1 MAVVVVTDSSSRL
14 CDADCEKW
22 QIRQVPL
29 HILAD
34 GEDYRDGI
42 DAIPADIDSRP
53 KVTTAGATPAE
64 LSAAYRQALNDSGG
78 DGVVAVH
85 ISAALSSTVTS
96 AEQAARQFSGAVR
109 VVNSRS
115 VAMATGFVALA
126 AARAAADGLDLNAVE
141 AEALSAAERVRGYV
155 VVHRLE
161 NLSRSGRIGTA
172 TSWLSTAL
180 AIKPL
185 LRIDP
190 DGRLVL
196 AQRVRTASKA
206 LDAMVD
212 QVVAEV
218 GDRSATV
225 AVHHIE
231 NSDGANDVC
240 RELIAR
246 LHPAEPPT
254 VTDMGPVL
262 GVHVG
267 PGAVAVCV
275 DITESRVDR
284 SPAADPRG

>member
-14 CDADCEKW
+14 CDDEREKW
-22 QIRQVPL
+22 RIRQVPL
-29 HILAD
+29 HVIAD
-34 GEDYRDGI
+34 GQDYRDGV
-42 DAIPADIDSRP
+42 DEMPADILWRP

-64 LSAAYRQALNDSGG
+64 LSAAYRQALDDSDG

-85 ISAALSSTVTS
+85 VSAALSSTVTS

-115 VAMATGFVALA
+115 AAMATGFAALA
-126 AARAAADGLDLNAVE
+126 AARAAAGGLGLNAVE
-141 AEALSAAERVRGYV
+141 AEALATSQRVCGYV

-161 NLSRSGRIGTA
+161 NLRRSGRIGTA
-172 TSWLSTAL
+172 ASWLSTAL

-185 LRIDP
+185 LRIDS

-196 AQRVRTASKA
+196 AQRVRTAGKA
-206 LDAMVD
+206 LDAMVEH
-212 QVVAEV
+212 VIAEV
-218 GDRSATV
+218 GGRRACV
-225 AVHHIE
+225 AVHHTE
-231 NSDGANDVC
+231 NLAGANEVAH
-240 RELIAR
+240 ELIAR

-267 PGAVAVCV
+267 AGAVAVCV
-275 DITESRVDR
+275 DIRE
-284 SPAADPRG
+284 

>member
-14 CDADCEKW
+14 CDDDRETW
-22 QIRQVPL
+22 RIRQVPL
-29 HILAD
+29 HIIAD
-34 GEDYRDGI
+34 GKDYRDGV
-42 DAIPADIDSRP
+42 DEIPADILARP

-64 LSAAYRQALNDSGG
+64 LSAAYRQALDDSDG

-85 ISAALSSTVTS
+85 VSAALSSTVTS

-115 VAMATGFVALA
+115 AAMATGFAALA
-126 AARAAADGLDLNAVE
+126 AARAAAGGLGLNAVE
-141 AEALSAAERVRGYV
+141 AEALSASQRVRGYV

-161 NLSRSGRIGTA
+161 NLRRSGRIGTA
-172 TSWLSTAL
+172 ASWLSTAL

-185 LRIDP
+185 LRIDS

-196 AQRVRTASKA
+196 AQRVRTAGKA
-206 LDAMVD
+206 LDAMVEH
-212 QVVAEV
+212 VVAEV
-218 GDRSATV
+218 GDRPVCV

-231 NSDGANDVC
+231 NLAGANEVA

-246 LHPAEPPT
+246 LHLAEPPS

-267 PGAVAVCV
+267 TGAVGVCV
-275 DITESRVDR
+275 DVR
-284 SPAADPRG
+284 A

>member
-14 CDADCEKW
+14 CGDDCEKW
-22 QIRQVPL
+22 RIRQVPL

-34 GEDYRDGI
+34 GRDYRDGV
-42 DAIPADIDSRP
+42 DEIPADIHARP
-53 KVTTAGATPAE
+53 KVTTAGASPAE
-64 LSAAYRQALNDSGG
+64 LSAAYRQALDDSDG

-85 ISAALSSTVTS
+85 VSAALSSTVTS

-115 VAMATGFVALA
+115 VAMATGFAALA
-126 AARAAADGLDLNAVE
+126 AARAAIDGLDLNAVE
-141 AEALSAAERVRGYV
+141 AEALSAAQRVRGYV

-161 NLSRSGRIGTA
+161 NLRRSGRIGTA
-172 TSWLSTAL
+172 ASWLSTAL

-185 LRIDP
+185 LRIDS

-196 AQRVRTASKA
+196 AQRVRTAGKA
-206 LDAMVD
+206 LDAMVEH
-212 QVVAEV
+212 VVAEV
-218 GDRSATV
+218 GDRSAIL

-231 NSDGANDVC
+231 NLAGANEVAH
-240 RELIAR
+240 ELIAR

-254 VTDMGPVL
+254 VTDMGPLL

-267 PGAVAVCV
+267 AGAVAVCV
-275 DITESRVDR
+275 DVTE
-284 SPAADPRG
+284 